1 MQEREYFSKGFILN
15 KRCNPF
21 KISLKHNIMRLKKLS
36 ISDIHF
42 KLKAV
47 FKGHFML
54 ILSFCGK
61 FATLLTNFTC
71 RIIKNEETGKGHETH
86 SC

>member
-21 KISLKHNIMRLKKLS
+21 KISLKHNITRIKK
-36 ISDIHF
+36 IWHF
-42 KLKAV
+42 KYTFKLNAV

-54 ILSFCGK
+54 ILFFCGK